1 MAKII
6 MVTGGQR
13 SGKSELAERIALQLS
28 DNPLYIATAMVTD
41 DEMARRVEV
50 HRQRRGHKWR
60 LAEEQLWPSR
70 HISSGDTALLD
81 CITTWATNLLLHYQ
95 EDADKTLDAVRSE
108 IARIASID
116 GATVIAV
123 TNEIGL
129 GGISPNPLQ
138 RKFTDLHGMANRCLA
153 DNASEVYMT
162 LSGIPVKIK

>member
-1 MAKII
+1 

-70 HISSGDTALLD
+70 HISSGDTA
-81 CITTWATNLLLHYQ
+81 LHYQ